1 MNCEHVGDR
10 LYDDDCRHAL
20 DTNNP
25 APPDLREHLAACI
38 DCRAAWVEAADDL
51 RLVRGDLIE
60 GPPAALERRLR
71 IAFAGRTTEPVE
83 ASFRSRVERLA
94 QSAAL
99 GAMAALGTAPML
111 LPALGAI
118 GPALLGLT
126 GACVGFA
133 GRAVIEALE
142 LRSG

>member
-1 MNCEHVGDR
+1 MNCEHCGDR
-10 LYDDDCRHAL
+10 LYDDDCRQAL
-20 DTNNP
+20 DTNSP
-25 APPDLREHLAACI
+25 APPDLREHLAACT

-71 IAFAGRTTEPVE
+71 IAFADRAIEP
-83 ASFRSRVERLA
+83 ADALFRARVESLA
-94 QSAAL
+94 QSAAI

-111 LPALGAI
+111 LPALAAI

-133 GRAVIEALE
+133 GRAIFEALE